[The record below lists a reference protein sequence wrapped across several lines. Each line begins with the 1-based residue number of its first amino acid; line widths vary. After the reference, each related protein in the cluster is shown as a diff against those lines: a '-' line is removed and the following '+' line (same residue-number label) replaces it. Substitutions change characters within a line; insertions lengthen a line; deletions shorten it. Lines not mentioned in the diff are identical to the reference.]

1 MEEVSNKEKAKE
13 LYEQGCNAYLQL
25 FCEKHDFDF
34 DDAKNS
40 WVGNDIGGIVECGD
54 FCVGMQTIIE
64 DIDLDAP
71 KDMFIKWYDYCLI
84 VSEFNFDTPNFKS
97 YVKGCPIVP
106 QEAID
111 KIKRAKQNLY
121 DLINEQKEKIAD
133 F

>member
-1 MEEVSNKEKAKE
+1 
-13 LYEQGCNAYLQL
+13 
-25 FCEKHDFDF
+25 
-34 DDAKNS
+34 
-40 WVGNDIGGIVECGD
+40 
-54 FCVGMQTIIE
+54 MQTIIE

-84 VSEFNFDTPNFKS
+84 VSGFNFDTPNFKS
-97 YVKGCPIVP
+97 YIKGCPIVP

-111 KIKRAKQNLY
+111 KIKRAEQNLY